1 MFAKLVTWIFTS
13 TIRSQKF
20 NLLVTLILYLT
31 LKFLKLLESFGLMFH
46 EIDIPISTQV
56 ICEGKNITIT
66 TTRCYTHGPQT
77 SVCMISNKSVARSI
91 IPENGVLVILPIRHA
106 SHLSSDSKSSDSR
119 SPSEWSFFMRF
130 TSM

>member
-1 MFAKLVTWIFTS
+1 M
-13 TIRSQKF
+13 RSQKF

-31 LKFLKLLESFGLMFH
+31 LKLLKLLESFGLMFH

-56 ICEGKNITIT
+56 IHEGKNITIT
-66 TTRCYTHGPQT
+66 SRDATLIGPHT

-119 SPSEWSFFMRF
+119 SPSEWCFFIHF
-130 TSM
+130 TPI